1 MHCQRTEAAEHTC
14 HTKSSAAS
22 LETALNVY
30 NYTQC
35 WALASIY
42 CARPVRC
49 CVWASNPCCRYVF
62 KMHMQWI
69 TSLAFDRMINY
80 LQRCCKIL
88 PSMEWLISRGALNLT
103 EMYEFGSISKPIVH
117 LSVLSVTVCGVFMW
131 VTDGER
137 ECERAEVHVCKGRR
151 EWLCCGGLRWE
162 EWKSAKWDHR
172 ESRKRLYEISSYKE
186 HHHAEIKDP
195 LWRKSGFYCCLHVC
209 LVFLISF
216 QTKHVQIHQSTP

>member
-1 MHCQRTEAAEHTC
+1 MLWIRRKCR
-14 HTKSSAAS
+14 
-22 LETALNVY
+22 N
-30 NYTQC
+30 
-35 WALASIY
+35 LARSRSQLCIFLFW
-42 CARPVRC
+42 
-49 CVWASNPCCRYVF
+49 VWLCLGFMN
-62 KMHMQWI
+62 
-69 TSLAFDRMINY
+69 
-80 LQRCCKIL
+80 
-88 PSMEWLISRGALNLT
+88 
-103 EMYEFGSISKPIVH
+103 
-117 LSVLSVTVCGVFMW
+117 VCGVFMW

-137 ECERAEVHVCKGRR
+137 ESERAEVHVCKGRR

-216 QTKHVQIHQSTP
+216 QTKHVQIHQSTPLKLQWTKDNPLTLSQTANPVSLRGRAFHNIGKAFLPTNVDF